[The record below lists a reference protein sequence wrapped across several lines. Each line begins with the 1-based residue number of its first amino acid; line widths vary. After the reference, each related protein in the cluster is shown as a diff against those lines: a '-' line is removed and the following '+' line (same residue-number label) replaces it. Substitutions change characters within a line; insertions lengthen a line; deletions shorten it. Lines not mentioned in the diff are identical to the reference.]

1 MPAKAIKRI
10 LIGFLIIAFLLAA
23 IFVSLRMPGVQKW
36 IANRI
41 FAGFERKYEGRL
53 TVGKVLI
60 RWPHRIEFN
69 DLLILD
75 PLNDTLFFTSSISF
89 SVNKLNLD
97 KNRLNLGR
105 VVVENPIIQFRQLP
119 SGQMNYELVLEAL
132 KSGDSTSSSK
142 PFSLAASQFLLH
154 KGKFQYRKFG
164 SIIKPGLVNWDNL
177 LLKDIE
183 IAFKQF
189 ELAGPNVKAA
199 IDLLSCTE
207 QSGFALKNFSAGV
220 VIDSAGIL
228 ANNLVMVT
236 GNSRIESAKAYVTG
250 IWKQSGK
257 QDKLTLDI
265 VLGRGTDLSP
275 ADLTLLSGINTGLTT
290 PLAISG
296 VFTGSPD
303 NARLWNTCLNW
314 PNLVSFEGDLVYKY
328 PGKLNE
334 AFFDLKTRSLILNV
348 SNLVKDVF
356 SGQIPGF
363 ELAVP
368 ALLKSLGNVEYSGV
382 FTGTMESFITNGNW
396 NIADGE
402 FSTNLQ
408 VNKDL
413 PLKGYNFKGSVSASD
428 FNPDQWFNQVTGVSG
443 ILFKLD
449 VDGVWDGNKEVK
461 ALLVGDIGQFTLNG
475 YTFRNLSIDGRAT
488 GNRFDGSLNLKD
500 PNANLDLTGSFDF
513 SQKKP
518 VLDFNLL
525 INKTD
530 LYALNLVKNDTVA
543 NLIVNMHGN
552 FTGGAIDDMDGEIKV
567 INSSYTNS
575 RGTFPVSE
583 LTLSSIPELG
593 RRKISLASEYF
604 DARVIGNVHMDDLT
618 AQVQSLIARFIP
630 ALSKT
635 QPIRPDHLN
644 DFAFNI
650 QVKNSALI
658 SQVLLPGFQC
668 KDNSRLNGFYKA
680 VDQTISIEGISPQ
693 FVTAGGQFTGFD
705 IHILSRGDSLIMSGS
720 LDKIQLD
727 RNTVFE
733 KINLDASIS
742 GNQINALLN
751 WNSKG
756 TTGTRGIIGCSGL
769 MTPAENGKLRGNFK
783 FPSSQIVFNDSLWR
797 IDPFQITA
805 DSEKIEIDHFLIS
818 HNAENMGLN
827 GAVSFSPADTLF
839 ISFNNVNLNNLSRIT
854 GSKDYRLEGRITGEA
869 RLYDMRNKGMFLTEV
884 RIDSLSVNGQPMG
897 LTTLSSRSAGSG
909 EPVSIDLL
917 IQRGSIKT
925 LQLNGQYNPVTG
937 SLNFDVGIDK
947 LRMELANPFV
957 NDELKDVKGLATG
970 QIKIRGTRKE
980 PLVSGNVMMQKASF
994 IVDYLN
1000 TRFYFTHNVVITPD
1014 AFTITNMDVQ
1024 DDENNHA
1031 HVSGAIRHNKF
1042 NDISL
1047 DLDLDFK
1054 DFILLNEMESRNQG
1068 YWGRG
1073 YATGR
1078 GTIKGPLQS
1087 LVIDVSARTS
1097 PKTKFF
1103 IPIFTTGEARMMDFV
1118 TYVEKPTDEAERDL
1132 LDFSVESIKGYE
1144 VNLYGSTV
1152 NIDLEVTHD
1161 AEVQLIFD
1169 SKVGDII
1176 HAKGNGN
1183 LRIYI
1188 PPTSGFTLTGDYTI
1202 EQGDYQF
1209 TLQNMP
1215 VKKLQIEPGA
1225 TLKWTGDVSN
1235 AQLDIDAVYRTK
1247 ASLSD
1252 LLQDESNPDLAQRVT
1267 VECHLLMTGYLQ
1279 TPSIDFN
1286 IVLPP
1291 NSNDIA
1297 RTQLQNLT
1305 TEELNKQVISLLILN
1320 RFMPLQ
1326 GTSSGTSRGYEN
1338 AGLSTTTEVLS
1349 NQLNYWL
1356 SQVSKDFDVGF
1367 NYRPGDQLSSDEV
1380 EVALSKQFL
1389 NNRMTINVNGNYD
1402 VRPTT
1407 TNTNQLVGDVEVEY
1421 KIKPSGKVRVK
1432 AFTRANDHLLYEYA
1446 PYTQGVGIFY
1456 REEFD
1461 TFGDLARK
1469 YRDNWFRK

>member
-1 MPAKAIKRI
+1 
-10 LIGFLIIAFLLAA
+10 
-23 IFVSLRMPGVQKW
+23 MPGVQKW

-41 FAGFERKYEGRL
+41 FARLEQKYEGRI

-75 PLNDTLFFTSSISF
+75 PLNDTLFYTSSVSF
-89 SVNKLNLD
+89 SVNRLDLD
-97 KNRLNLGR
+97 KILLNLGR
-105 VVVENPIIQFRQLP
+105 VVVENPVIQFRQLP
-119 SGQMNYELVLEAL
+119 SGQMNYELLFQAL
-132 KSGDSTSSSK
+132 KSGDTTGSSK

-183 IAFKQF
+183 IAIKHFGL
-189 ELAGPNVKAA
+189 EGPTVKAG
-199 IDLLSCTE
+199 IDLLSFTE
-207 QSGFALKNFSAGV
+207 QSGFALNKFSAGV

-228 ANNLVMVT
+228 TNNLVILT
-236 GNSRIESAKAYVTG
+236 GNSRIESARAYATG

-257 QDKLTLDI
+257 QDKLTLDV
-265 VLGRGTDLSP
+265 VLGRDTYLSP
-275 ADLTLLSGINTGLTT
+275 ADLTLLSGINTGLTN
-290 PLAISG
+290 PLEISG

-303 NARLWNTCLNW
+303 NARLWNASLNW

-348 SNLVKDVF
+348 SNLVKDVL

-363 ELAVP
+363 ELAVTD
-368 ALLKSLGNVEYSGV
+368 LLKNLDTVEYSGV
-382 FTGTMESFITNGNW
+382 FTGTLENFITTGSW
-396 NIADGE
+396 NIANGE

-408 VNKDL
+408 VNKNW
-413 PLKGYNFKGSVSASD
+413 PVKGYNFKGSVSASD
-428 FNPDQWFNQVTGVSG
+428 LNPDQWINGTSGVSG
-443 ILFKLD
+443 TEFNLD

-461 ALLVGDIGQFTLNG
+461 ALLVGDISQFTMNG
-475 YTFRNLSIDGRAT
+475 YTFQDLSINGRAT
-488 GNRFDGSLNLKD
+488 GNRFDGTLNLKD

-513 SQKKP
+513 GQKKP

-525 INKTD
+525 INKAD
-530 LYALNLVKNDTVA
+530 LYALNLVKNDTIA
-543 NLIVNMHGN
+543 NLKVDMHVS
-552 FTGGAIDDMDGEIKV
+552 FTGDAIDDMDGEIKV
-567 INSSYTNS
+567 KNSSYTNS
-575 RGTFPVSE
+575 RGTFPVTE

-593 RRKISLASEYF
+593 RRKIILASEYV
-604 DARVIGNVHMDDLT
+604 DARVVGNVHIDDLT

-630 ALSKT
+630 ALAKT

-650 QVKNSALI
+650 QVKNSALV
-658 SQVLLPGFQC
+658 SQVFLPGFQC
-668 KDNSRLNGFYKA
+668 KDNTRVGGFYKA
-680 VDQTISIEGISPQ
+680 VDQTISVEGISPQ
-693 FVTAGGQFTGFD
+693 FVTAGGQFTGCEV
-705 IHILSRGDSLIMSGS
+705 HILSRGDSLIMSGS
-720 LDKIQLD
+720 LGKIQLD

-733 KINLDASIS
+733 KIKLNASLS
-742 GNQINALLN
+742 ENQMNALLD
-751 WNSKG
+751 WNSNG
-756 TTGTRGIIGCSGL
+756 TTGTRGRIGCTGL
-769 MTPAENGKLRGNFK
+769 MSQTEDGKLRGDFK
-783 FPSSQIVFNDSLWR
+783 FPASEIVFNDSLWR
-797 IDPFQITA
+797 MDPFQITA
-805 DSEKIEIDHFLIS
+805 DREKIEIDHFLIS
-818 HNAENMGLN
+818 HNAENLGLN

-839 ISFNNVNLNNLSRIT
+839 IGFNNVNLDNLSRIT

-897 LTTLSSRSAGSG
+897 LTTLSSRSAGTG
-909 EPVSIDLL
+909 EPVSMDLL

-937 SLNFDVGIDK
+937 SLDFNLAVDK
-947 LRMELANPFV
+947 LRMEIANPFV
-957 NDELKDVKGLATG
+957 NDELQDVKGLATG
-970 QIKIRGTRKE
+970 KLKISGTRKE
-980 PLVSGNVMMQKASF
+980 PLVYGDIMMQKASF
-994 IVDYLN
+994 VVNYLN

-1014 AFTITNMDVQ
+1014 AFTITNVDVQ
-1024 DDENNHA
+1024 DDEGNHA
-1031 HVSGAIRHNKF
+1031 HVSGAVRHNKF
-1042 NDISL
+1042 NKIRL
-1047 DLDLDFK
+1047 DFDMDFK
-1054 DFILLNEMESRNQG
+1054 DFILLNEIESRNEG

-1073 YATGR
+1073 YATGV
-1078 GTIKGPLQS
+1078 GTIKGPLRS

-1097 PKTKFF
+1097 PETKFF

-1118 TYVEKPTDEAERDL
+1118 TYVEKPKEEAEGDL
-1132 LDFSVESIKGYE
+1132 LDFSVGSVKGYE

-1152 NIDLEVTHD
+1152 NIDLEVTPD

-1169 SKVGDII
+1169 SKVGDVI
-1176 HAKGNGN
+1176 HAKGSGN

-1252 LLQDESNPDLAQRVT
+1252 LLQDESNPDLAQRVP
-1267 VECHLLMTGYLQ
+1267 VECHLLMSGYLE
-1279 TPSIDFN
+1279 TPNFDFN

-1291 NSNDIA
+1291 TSNDIA

-1305 TEELNKQVISLLILN
+1305 KEELNKQVISLLILN
-1320 RFMPLQ
+1320 RFTPLQ
-1326 GTSSGTSRGYEN
+1326 GTGSGTSRGYEN

-1356 SQVSKDFDVGF
+1356 SQISKDFDVGF
-1367 NYRPGDQLSSDEV
+1367 NYRPGDQLTSDEV

-1421 KIKPSGKVRVK
+1421 KIKQSGKVRVK
-1432 AFTRANDHLLYEYA
+1432 VFTRANDHLLYEYA
-1446 PYTQGVGIFY
+1446 PYTQGVGLFY
-1456 REEFD
+1456 REEFN
-1461 TFGDLARK
+1461 TFGDLTRK
-1469 YRDNWFRK
+1469 YREKWFRK